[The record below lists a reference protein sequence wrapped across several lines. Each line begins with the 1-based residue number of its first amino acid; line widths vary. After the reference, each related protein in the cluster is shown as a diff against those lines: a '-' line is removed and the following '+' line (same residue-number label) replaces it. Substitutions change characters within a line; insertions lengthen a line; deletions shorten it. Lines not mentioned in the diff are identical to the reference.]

1 MTSSSSPLALLLAGL
16 TACGAAP
23 ARTETPA
30 ATATDIAGARAFV
43 GPFAT
48 WDEICGA
55 PVETPEAGEVERR
68 ERCSVRVRALSDGGP
83 FEAMATY
90 FEGTGFDGSA
100 SLALK
105 TERGWFVPELP
116 DGAPFGGGLSHHTP
130 ASSSFDADA
139 TRLEGGALRVV
150 ERGSSASFAPGRG
163 PLGSTS
169 REWTAVTRCGL
180 RGGTVVC
187 GEPERVWSRTCHV
200 ADAPSGT
207 TGEPL
212 HQPIGERT
220 CEETG
225 EDVR

>member
-1 MTSSSSPLALLLAGL
+1 MISSRIATVLALFTL
-16 TACGAAP
+16 ACGGAP

-30 ATATDIAGARAFV
+30 ATATDIAGARPLL

-55 PVETPEAGEVERR
+55 VVDVPEGAEVERR

-90 FEGTGFDGSA
+90 FEGTGFDGAA

-169 REWTAVTRCGL
+169 HEWTAVLRCGL
-180 RGGTVVC
+180 REGVVVC
-187 GEPERVWSRTCHV
+187 AEPERAWSRTCHV

-207 TGEPL
+207 TGEPF
-212 HQPIGERT
+212 HQPVGERA